1 MKLVIDIHEKD
12 YQSILNSG
20 QVPYGVVCAI
30 MNGTPL
36 PKSHG
41 DLIDRRSFRENI
53 DMCHPFTKYWQD
65 HNPVLNMAKSELL
78 LCLESEPII
87 IEADKEANDG

>member
-20 QVPYGVVCAI
+20 QVPYDVVYAI

-36 PKSHG
+36 PKGHG
-41 DLIDRRSFRENI
+41 DLIFKEQAI
-53 DMCHPFTKYWQD
+53 DLVEFYQL
-65 HNPVLNMAKSELL
+65 NPQHFDFVNLIDEIKDEK
-78 LCLESEPII
+78 PI
-87 IEADKEANDG
+87 IEADGGGEDEG

>member
-1 MKLVIDIHEKD
+1 MKLIINIHEKD

-36 PKSHG
+36 PKGHG
-41 DLIDRRSFRENI
+41 DLISKEQAIELVEFYQLNPQHFDFVNLI
-53 DMCHPFTKYWQD
+53 DEIKD
-65 HNPVLNMAKSELL
+65 EK
-78 LCLESEPII
+78 PII
-87 IEADKEANDG
+87 EVDKED